1 MKRMKLKV
9 ILIILLA
16 ATMANAASAQRSIWS
31 QKKAAKWYS
40 QWDWQRGANFI
51 SGNAINQL
59 EMWQAASFD
68 TAVINR
74 DLGYAASIGLNS
86 MRVFLHH
93 AAWEQDPAG
102 FKQRMNTYLEIA
114 HKHGIST
121 MFVLFDDCWNKTYAY
136 GTQPEPKVG
145 VHNSGW
151 LQDPGIRRETSP
163 NLTDTLE
170 RYVKDVLTSFR
181 KDKRIFLWDL
191 YNEPGNSDYGNKSL
205 ALLKQVF
212 TWARTVN
219 TIQPISAGVWNEKL
233 NELNEFQLNNSDV
246 ITYHNYADEKAH
258 QTAIDTLRK
267 YNRPLICTEYMARTR
282 GSRFQN
288 IMPLLKNEH
297 IAAFNWGLV
306 SGKTN
311 TIYAWDKPMPDGAE
325 PPVWFHDIFRTDGT
339 PFSPEEITL
348 IKSLTGKE

>member
-1 MKRMKLKV
+1 MKLKV
-9 ILIILLA
+9 ILIVLLA

-31 QKKAAKWYS
+31 QKKANKWYR
-40 QWDWQRGANFI
+40 QWEWQRGANFI
-51 SGNAINQL
+51 PADAINQL
-59 EMWQAASFD
+59 EMWQATTFD
-68 TAVINR
+68 TATINR
-74 DLGYAASIGLNS
+74 DLGYAESIGLNS

-102 FKQRMNTYLEIA
+102 FKQRMNTYLNIA

-121 MFVLFDDCWNKTYAY
+121 IFVLFDDCWNKTYAL
-136 GTQPEPKVG
+136 GTQPVPKVG
-145 VHNSGW
+145 IHNSGW
-151 LQDPGIRRETSP
+151 LQDPGIRRESSP
-163 NLTDTLE
+163 ALTDTLE

-181 KDKRIFLWDL
+181 KDKRIYLWDL

-205 ALLKQVF
+205 PLLKQVF
-212 TWARTVN
+212 VWARTVK
-219 TIQPISAGVWNEKL
+219 TTQPISAGVWNEGLK
-233 NELNEFQLNNSDV
+233 ELNTFQLNNSDV

-258 QTAIDTLRK
+258 QQAIDTLRK

-282 GSRFQN
+282 GSLFKN
-288 IMPLLKNEH
+288 IMPVLKKEN
-297 IAAFNWGLV
+297 IAAYNWGLV

-325 PPVWFHDIFRTDGT
+325 PPVWFHDIFRADGT

>member
-1 MKRMKLKV
+1 MKLKV
-9 ILIILLA
+9 ILIVLLT
-16 ATMANAASAQRSIWS
+16 ATMANGASAQRSAWS
-31 QKKAAKWYS
+31 QKKANKWS
-40 QWDWQRGANFI
+40 KHWDWQRGANFI
-51 SGNAINQL
+51 PANAINQL
-59 EMWQAASFD
+59 EMWQAATFD

-102 FKQRMNTYLEIA
+102 FKQRMNTYLDIA

-121 MFVLFDDCWNKTYAY
+121 IFVLFDDCWNKTYAY
-136 GTQPEPKVG
+136 GTQPVPKVG

-151 LQDPGIRRETSP
+151 LQDPGIRRETP
-163 NLTDTLE
+163 GLTDTLAL
-170 RYVKDVLTSFR
+170 YVKDVLTSFR
-181 KDKRIFLWDL
+181 KDKRIYLWDL
-191 YNEPGNSDYGNKSL
+191 YNEPGNSDYGSKSL
-205 ALLKQVF
+205 PLLKQVF
-212 TWARTVN
+212 TWAHTVK
-219 TIQPISAGVWNEKL
+219 TTQPVSSGVWDEKL
-233 NELNEFQLNNSDV
+233 TELNEYQLNNSDV

-258 QTAIDTLRK
+258 QKAIDTLRK
-267 YNRPLICTEYMARTR
+267 YKRPLICTEYMARTR
-282 GSRFQN
+282 GSQFKN

-297 IAAFNWGLV
+297 IAAYNWGLV

-311 TIYAWDKPMPDGAE
+311 TIYAWDKPMPDGGE
-325 PPVWFHDIFRTDGT
+325 PPIWFHDIFRADGT